1 MPFGGLIQDSALLYY
16 ASKGLRSARP
26 KSRGRSRS
34 SVGVSIT
41 VQNLI
46 IYKPI
51 LNFELNNRYGM
62 VGRDLHKKANLILQ
76 GAKLQVGVK
85 SGHLRKSLHI
95 EHVDASRGQS
105 VRIGSNVSY
114 ALAHHEGTKPH
125 LITPKA
131 PNTVLRFRAGSAI
144 VNTTLIR
151 HPGTKANKYLSDQ
164 LRLHVR

>member
-16 ASKGLRSARP
+16 AGKGLRSARP
-26 KSRGRSRS
+26 KVRRSSRG

-76 GAKLQVGVK
+76 GAKLQVGVR

-95 EHVDASRGQS
+95 EHMDGSRGQS
-105 VRIGSNVSY
+105 VKIGSNVSY
-114 ALAHHEGTKPH
+114 ALTHHEGTKPH

-131 PNTVLRFRAGSAI
+131 PNTVLRFGSGTKI
-144 VNTTLIR
+144 INTTLVR
-151 HPGTKANKYLSDQ
+151 HPGTRANRYLSDQ